1 VRKGLIP
8 PEETVNVTFLDACS
22 CNICSSMYDEN
33 GMLEFG
39 VSTTTVVLLT
49 LLLPVQKFLVRD
61 HMHVVPTLS
70 TADTLFPKLNL
81 VLKRKIFVDAI
92 IINAKSLTASVEFKT
107 CTYASSD
114 DRMAGLAVSG
124 YMGTEA
130 L

>member
-1 VRKGLIP
+1 
-8 PEETVNVTFLDACS
+8 
-22 CNICSSMYDEN
+22 MYDEN

-61 HMHVVPTLS
+61 HVHVVPTLS

-92 IINAKSLTASVEFKT
+92 IINSKSLTASGEFKT